1 MKNVVT
7 PETARKLKE
16 AGFKQQ
22 KPEVGQIWHNEF
34 GSSIVVEAN
43 WVLIKAFRIAGYA
56 KRDDYQLKPFL
67 DNHVFAPTATDIL
80 RQLALAKPDSAFRNY
95 LEFDALSN
103 LYCATYE
110 MEETC
115 NENPAEAAALA
126 WLEKYAK

>member
-16 AGFKQQ
+16 KGFPQ
-22 KPEVGQIWHNEF
+22 PEPEF
-34 GSSIVVEAN
+34 GQVWYDEYDQPVIMGECDSITGLVRGLN
-43 WVLIKAFRIAGYA
+43 NGVLYGGKASELI
-56 KRDDYQLKPFL
+56 D
-67 DNHVFAPTATDIL
+67 FAPTATDIL